1 MLVEGAHRR
10 HAVPVS
16 EDDGALVVDSG
27 ALRVRLARSRWAMTV
42 EDAAGRVL
50 IDPSQDNTLL
60 RVPFVLPLGF
70 SRNADGR
77 TAFHESFGL
86 TPDERMHGLGEQFGP
101 FDKRGQRLVS
111 WSRDPTGGLAS
122 TVSYLNIPFLMS
134 DRGYGVFV
142 HHASRIVYEL
152 GQPALQSAAFRVE
165 DPYLDYFFVY
175 GPTPKEMIQRYT
187 ELTGRPLAPP
197 LWSFGA
203 WFSRCMYRDR
213 EQVEGIVERLRELD
227 IPADVVHV
235 DPRWLKE
242 RRRGSATA
250 ATSCGT
256 RRRSRTRRGS
266 CAGWRSAA
274 SS

>member
-1 MLVEGAHRR
+1 M
-10 HAVPVS
+10 
-16 EDDGALVVDSG
+16 SG
-27 ALRVRLARSRWAMTV
+27 
-42 EDAAGRVL
+42 
-50 IDPSQDNTLL
+50 
-60 RVPFVLPLGF
+60 
-70 SRNADGR
+70 
-77 TAFHESFGL
+77 
-86 TPDERMHGLGEQFGP
+86 
-101 FDKRGQRLVS
+101 
-111 WSRDPTGGLAS
+111 
-122 TVSYLNIPFLMS
+122 
-134 DRGYGVFV
+134 RGYGIFI
-142 HHASRIVYEL
+142 HHASRIIYEL

-213 EQVEGIVERLRELD
+213 EQVEGIVERLRELA
-227 IPADVVHV
+227 IPRGRRARGPALAEGAAD
-235 DPRWLKE
+235 
-242 RRRGSATA
+242 RGSATA

-256 RRRSRTRRGS
+256 RRRSPTRRGS